1 MTHDFDEPLNE
12 EPDGTYI
19 TTVQMKFFLN
29 NKDGVALYQERS
41 EIFEEYYDI
50 CRVYNLVSD
59 IMKEDPD
66 SAIVYWDEDIEA
78 VSIAF
83 PAHGKVASSLAKIKP
98 HRIED
103 STGDDDDDDDP
114 WGLLIDKPWN
124 N

>member
-19 TTVQMKFFLN
+19 TSVQMKFFLN

-59 IMKEDPD
+59 IMKESPD
-66 SAIVYWDEDIEA
+66 AAIMYWDEDIEA
-78 VSIAF
+78 VSMAF
-83 PAHGKVASSLAKIKP
+83 PAHGKVSRALGRIKP
-98 HRIED
+98 HCVENKDEED
-103 STGDDDDDDDP
+103 NDP
-114 WGLLIDKPWN
+114 WGLMEDSPWSE
-124 N
+124 